1 MEEMS
6 DYACGGGN
14 PCMNGGECR
23 KALQRSP
30 DEAKGGNKKDEDE
43 GEGDDSKRLFVC
55 KCLPAFR
62 GELCEYDY
70 DPCSVGDG
78 VKTCQPFKC
87 IRVPEDP
94 YNGFK

>member
-1 MEEMS
+1 
-6 DYACGGGN
+6 
-14 PCMNGGECR
+14 MNGGECR
-23 KALQRSP
+23 KALKGSEGESSGTKADEDG
-30 DEAKGGNKKDEDE
+30 DEAENA
-43 GEGDDSKRLFVC
+43 KRLFDC

-62 GELCEYDY
+62 GELCEYDF
-70 DPCSVGDG
+70 DPCAAGIG